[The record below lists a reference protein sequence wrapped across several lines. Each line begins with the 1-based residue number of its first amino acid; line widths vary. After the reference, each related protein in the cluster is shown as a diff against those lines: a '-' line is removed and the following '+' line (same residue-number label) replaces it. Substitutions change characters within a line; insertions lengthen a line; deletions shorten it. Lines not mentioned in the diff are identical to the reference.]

1 MSSVYALWLLPALLL
16 PDEPKI
22 DIRKAMER
30 TSQVYA
36 SAAQGVSVRATV
48 LQDGAA
54 GEMRLA
60 ASNQVR
66 VVHSETASLFEFRS
80 TRYLWIAAS
89 QRALTWNPD
98 SGRYFVTTEDGR
110 DRKLIAGYIDHWYR
124 RVWGRF
130 ANLSKLEAEFRQTG
144 TENVRGGGRTIEC
157 AVVDVIPA
165 DPRETWRERL
175 WIEPETGLI
184 WRSSMTWPP
193 RPGFLG
199 SVHTIQFE
207 EIRIGPPPADFAEFV
222 PPRGSRRN
230 KTLVRPP
237 NVDADP

>member
-1 MSSVYALWLLPALLL
+1 MSHYWLWFMPALLFGEGPQANL
-16 PDEPKI
+16 RELL
-22 DIRKAMER
+22 ER
-30 TSQVYA
+30 SSQVYA

-54 GEMRLA
+54 GERGLT

-66 VVHSETASLFEFRS
+66 VVRSETASLFEFRT
-80 TRYLWIAAS
+80 TRYLWIADA

-110 DRKLIAGYIDHWYR
+110 DRKLIAGYIDYWYR

-144 TENVRGGGRTIEC
+144 TENVRGDGRKIQC
-157 AVVDVIPA
+157 AVVDVIPS

-184 WRSSMTWPP
+184 WRSNMTWPP

-199 SVHTIQFE
+199 SVQTIQFE
-207 EIRIGPPPADFAEFV
+207 ELRTGPPPADFAAFV

-230 KTLVRPP
+230 KTLMRPP
-237 NVDADP
+237 FVEAVP